1 MGYNSYSKAFR
12 CAQRVHSDTVL
23 NYPRSLAPSAAPKL
37 LRCTVAARGGVGADE
52 PPYNWTFTRAGPFVG
67 HGGYDWH
74 TTLWSD
80 AMGTDVSVDA
90 NGRTA
95 AADVNS
101 WFLGPTSEAGEPMG
115 FPPVHMHHAHI
126 RNGCS
131 SAYRRTSYASP
142 KAFGKTETT
151 KEPGEACP
159 SADWVNATAQRSGSL
174 VFESHQ
180 DSMCHDEKGSESAPP
195 GSPANGA
202 RCYLKVLPAGAA
214 IRVVPPLRLDAQLND
229 VRPIAAPNE
238 TPLVPLNMYFQV
250 GLRWR
255 AAPARIN
262 AHAPDGAAAPAA
274 AAAPRVAPAALVT
287 VGNPG
292 PEPTETSSKDSQKPE
307 YSALTG
313 KLRLMLARGSRDV
326 PTLWYAGFTLPM
338 ALAAS
343 AAPLDV
349 HSMYVHW
356 HQRIASS
363 VFCLAALPSQ
373 LGLPPLLLPHSPLQL
388 PATNGTAYAALVRRL
403 LSHPALRCAS
413 APSSG
418 LQFVQARRGASAA
431 GWYDRRPH
439 VYCVDGWQVRPGDNL
454 TFIWLDER
462 HANPYAA
469 VASAAA
475 STTWAALPRTA
486 FAVDGADAATEP

>member
-1 MGYNSYSKAFR
+1 MRDLDCDKPLPTPEVSSWAQLTRATLSAIRRGVDRVAQGKGLSKAKVAAGTQGGAAGATEGGRVPFWLSAIRIQKLMGYNSYSKAFR

-255 AAPARIN
+255 AAPARII
-262 AHAPDGAAAPAA
+262 AHASDGAAAPAA
-274 AAAPRVAPAALVT
+274 AAAPRVAAAALVT

-292 PEPTETSSKDSQKPE
+292 SKPNPDPN
-307 YSALTG
+307 
-313 KLRLMLARGSRDV
+313 
-326 PTLWYAGFTLPM
+326 PNPN
-338 ALAAS
+338 
-343 AAPLDV
+343 PN
-349 HSMYVHW
+349 
-356 HQRIASS
+356 
-363 VFCLAALPSQ
+363 PSPQ
-373 LGLPPLLLPHSPLQL
+373 PQP
-388 PATNGTAYAALVRRL
+388 
-403 LSHPALRCAS
+403 
-413 APSSG
+413 
-418 LQFVQARRGASAA
+418 
-431 GWYDRRPH
+431 
-439 VYCVDGWQVRPGDNL
+439 
-454 TFIWLDER
+454 
-462 HANPYAA
+462 
-469 VASAAA
+469 
-475 STTWAALPRTA
+475 
-486 FAVDGADAATEP
+486 